1 MVFPGNRGNLM
12 NEGQK
17 LIEILSDKIE
27 HDTLILPTLP
37 AVALQISDEASNPD
51 ADLKNIHNIIIK
63 DPALSARMVKV
74 ANTSLIAKSQP
85 VSGLERAITR
95 LGLKN
100 IKNIS
105 IGLAMEQMF
114 ESNSPFTKSKM
125 KKKWEQTV
133 TTVGSSIGVL
143 NILKEDIKKDFSID
157 TLMLAALLRNIGCL
171 PIYKEASE
179 FGDVCYVNNFM
190 EPAIEKYSGLI
201 GGSVLRKWGFEPFM
215 VDVAMN
221 VSEFSYFTDDL
232 SYLDVIRLGMV
243 ACEQE
248 KQHKDT
254 ILNNAKSK
262 GVTLSGAD
270 FISDDYMDARDR
282 ALSIFN

>member
-1 MVFPGNRGNLM
+1 M
-12 NEGQK
+12 NEGQE
-17 LIEILSDKIE
+17 LIEKLKEKIE
-27 HDTLILPTLP
+27 QDTLILPTLP
-37 AVALQISDEASNPD
+37 AIAMQISDEASNPD
-51 ADLKNIHNIIIK
+51 ADLKKMYSIIIK

-85 VSGLERAITR
+85 VSGLDRAVNR

-100 IKNIS
+100 IKNIA

-114 ESNSPFTKSKM
+114 ESNSTFTKSKM
-125 KKKWEQTV
+125 KKKWDQTV
-133 TTVGSSIGVL
+133 TTIGASIGVFNL
-143 NILKEDIKKDFSID
+143 IKEDLKKEFSAD
-157 TLMLAALLRNIGCL
+157 TLILAALLRNIGCL

-179 FGDVCYVNNFM
+179 FGDICYVNNFM

-201 GGSVLRKWGFEPFM
+201 GGSILKKWGFEPFM

-221 VSEFSYFTDDL
+221 VSDFSHFTDDL
-232 SYLDVIRLGMV
+232 SYLDLIRIGMV

-248 KQHKDT
+248 TQHRDI
-254 ILNNAKSK
+254 ILHNAEKK
-262 GVTLSGAD
+262 GVSLSGVD
-270 FISDDYMDARDR
+270 FISDDYMNARDS

>member
-1 MVFPGNRGNLM
+1 M
-12 NEGQK
+12 NEGQE
-17 LIEILSDKIE
+17 LIEKLKEKIE
-27 HDTLILPTLP
+27 QDTLILPTLP
-37 AVALQISDEASNPD
+37 AIAMQISDEASNPD
-51 ADLKNIHNIIIK
+51 ADLKKMYSIIIK

-85 VSGLERAITR
+85 VSGLDRAVNR

-100 IKNIS
+100 IKNIA

-114 ESNSPFTKSKM
+114 ESNSTFTKSKM
-125 KKKWEQTV
+125 KKKWDQTV
-133 TTVGSSIGVL
+133 TTIGASIGVFNL
-143 NILKEDIKKDFSID
+143 IKEDLKKEFSAD
-157 TLMLAALLRNIGCL
+157 TLILAALLRNIGCL

-179 FGDVCYVNNFM
+179 FGDICYVNNFM

-201 GGSVLRKWGFEPFM
+201 GGSILKKWGFEPFM

-221 VSEFSYFTDDL
+221 VSDFSYFTDDL
-232 SYLDVIRLGMV
+232 SYLDLIRIGMV

-248 KQHKDT
+248 TQHRDI
-254 ILNNAKSK
+254 ILHNAEKK
-262 GVTLSGAD
+262 GVSLSGFD
-270 FISDDYMDARDR
+270 FISDDYMNARDS

>member
-1 MVFPGNRGNLM
+1 M
-12 NEGQK
+12 NEGQE
-17 LIEILSDKIE
+17 LIEKLKEKIE
-27 HDTLILPTLP
+27 QDTLILPTLP
-37 AVALQISDEASNPD
+37 AIAMQISDEANNPD
-51 ADLKNIHNIIIK
+51 ADLKKMYSIIIK

-85 VSGLERAITR
+85 VSGLDRAVNR

-100 IKNIS
+100 IKNIA

-114 ESNSPFTKSKM
+114 ESNSTFTKSKM
-125 KKKWEQTV
+125 KKKWDQTV
-133 TTVGSSIGVL
+133 TTIGASIGVFNL
-143 NILKEDIKKDFSID
+143 IKEDLKKEFSED
-157 TLMLAALLRNIGCL
+157 TLILAALLRNIGCL

-179 FGDVCYVNNFM
+179 FGDICYVNNFM

-201 GGSVLRKWGFEPFM
+201 GGSILKKWGFEPFM

-221 VSEFSYFTDDL
+221 VSDFSYFTDDL
-232 SYLDVIRLGMV
+232 SYLDLIRIGMV

-248 KQHKDT
+248 TQHRDI
-254 ILNNAKSK
+254 ILHNAEKK
-262 GVTLSGAD
+262 GVSLSGVD
-270 FISDDYMDARDR
+270 FISDDYMNARDS

>member
-1 MVFPGNRGNLM
+1 M
-12 NEGQK
+12 NEGQELIDK
-17 LIEILSDKIE
+17 LKEKIE
-27 HDTLILPTLP
+27 QDTLILPTLP
-37 AVALQISDEASNPD
+37 AIAMQISDEASNPD
-51 ADLKNIHNIIIK
+51 TDLKKMYSIIIK

-85 VSGLERAITR
+85 VSGLDRAVNR

-100 IKNIS
+100 IKNIA

-114 ESNSPFTKSKM
+114 ESNSTFTKSKM
-125 KKKWEQTV
+125 KKKWDQTV
-133 TTVGSSIGVL
+133 TTIGASIGVFNL
-143 NILKEDIKKDFSID
+143 IKEDLKKEFSAD
-157 TLMLAALLRNIGCL
+157 TLILAALLRNIGCL

-179 FGDVCYVNNFM
+179 FGDICYVNNFM

-201 GGSVLRKWGFEPFM
+201 GGSILKKWGFEPFM

-221 VSEFSYFTDDL
+221 VSDFSYFTDDL
-232 SYLDVIRLGMV
+232 SYLDLIRIGMV

-248 KQHKDT
+248 TQHRDI
-254 ILNNAKSK
+254 ILHNAEKK
-262 GVTLSGAD
+262 GVSLSGVD
-270 FISDDYMDARDR
+270 FISDDYMNARDS

>member
-1 MVFPGNRGNLM
+1 M
-12 NEGQK
+12 NEGQE
-17 LIEILSDKIE
+17 LIEKLKEKIE
-27 HDTLILPTLP
+27 QDTLILPTLP
-37 AVALQISDEASNPD
+37 AIAMQISDEASNPD
-51 ADLKNIHNIIIK
+51 ADLKKMYSIIIK

-85 VSGLERAITR
+85 VSGLDRAVNR

-100 IKNIS
+100 IKNIA

-114 ESNSPFTKSKM
+114 ESNSTFTKSKM
-125 KKKWEQTV
+125 KKKWDQTV
-133 TTVGSSIGVL
+133 TTIGASIGVFNL
-143 NILKEDIKKDFSID
+143 IKEDLKKEFSAD
-157 TLMLAALLRNIGCL
+157 TLILAALLRNIGCL

-179 FGDVCYVNNFM
+179 FGDICYVNNFM

-201 GGSVLRKWGFEPFM
+201 GGSILKKWGFEPFM

-221 VSEFSYFTDDL
+221 VSDFSYFTDDL
-232 SYLDVIRLGMV
+232 SYLDLIRIGMV

-248 KQHKDT
+248 TQHRDI
-254 ILNNAKSK
+254 ILHNAEKK
-262 GVTLSGAD
+262 GVSLSGVD
-270 FISDDYMDARDR
+270 FISDDYMNARDS

>member
-1 MVFPGNRGNLM
+1 M
-12 NEGQK
+12 NEGQELIDK
-17 LIEILSDKIE
+17 LKEKIE
-27 HDTLILPTLP
+27 QDTLILPTLP
-37 AVALQISDEASNPD
+37 AIAMQISDEANNPD
-51 ADLKNIHNIIIK
+51 ADLKKMYSIIIK

-85 VSGLERAITR
+85 VSGLDRAVNR

-100 IKNIS
+100 IKNIA

-114 ESNSPFTKSKM
+114 ESNSTFTKSKM
-125 KKKWEQTV
+125 KKKWDQTV
-133 TTVGSSIGVL
+133 TTIGASIGVFNL
-143 NILKEDIKKDFSID
+143 IKEDLKKEFSAD
-157 TLMLAALLRNIGCL
+157 TLILAALLRNIGCL

-179 FGDVCYVNNFM
+179 FGDICYVNNFM

-201 GGSVLRKWGFEPFM
+201 GGSILKKWGFEPFM

-221 VSEFSYFTDDL
+221 VSDFSYFTDDL
-232 SYLDVIRLGMV
+232 SYLDLIRIGMV

-248 KQHKDT
+248 TQHRDI
-254 ILNNAKSK
+254 ILHNAEKK
-262 GVTLSGAD
+262 GVSLSGVD
-270 FISDDYMDARDR
+270 FISDDYMNARDS